1 LFSQQV
7 FWRLKKICCI
17 SNGIPIYLETL
28 QLEQETSASQMFGF
42 FPWLS
47 HSNIGGDFR
56 HQQSRWDM
64 SNNSFD
70 ESDVPSWF
78 STLPSLTSL

>member
-1 LFSQQV
+1 MFISGVLYLDYVAILLSRILVGCSFS
-7 FWRLKKICCI
+7 
-17 SNGIPIYLETL
+17 GEIPHEIG
-28 QLEQETSASQMFGF
+28 S
-42 FPWLS
+42 LS
-47 HSNIGGDFR
+47 LLTFL
-56 HQQSRWDM
+56 DM

>member
-1 LFSQQV
+1 MASPSIWRHCSWSRRLAHHRCLVFFLGFLTQILVVTSDTNSQDDGMLFLD
-7 FWRLKKICCI
+7 F
-17 SNGIPIYLETL
+17 
-28 QLEQETSASQMFGF
+28 FG
-42 FPWLS
+42 S
-47 HSNIGGDFR
+47 D
-56 HQQSRWDM
+56 WDM